1 MLEKNI
7 VKRIMARLKDEG
19 FFCIKIHGSEYQMAG
34 LPDVLALK
42 DGRAYWLEVKRPGGK
57 ATALQLRM
65 IEKLK
70 ECGCVAGVV
79 YSVEDARRLVGVE

>member
-7 VKRIMARLKDEG
+7 VKRIMASLKEDG

-42 DGRAYWLEVKRPGGK
+42 GGRAYWLEVKRPGGK
-57 ATALQLRM
+57 PTPLQVRM

-70 ECGCVAGVV
+70 GFGCVAGVV
-79 YSVEDARRLVGVE
+79 FSVEEAKELVNGE